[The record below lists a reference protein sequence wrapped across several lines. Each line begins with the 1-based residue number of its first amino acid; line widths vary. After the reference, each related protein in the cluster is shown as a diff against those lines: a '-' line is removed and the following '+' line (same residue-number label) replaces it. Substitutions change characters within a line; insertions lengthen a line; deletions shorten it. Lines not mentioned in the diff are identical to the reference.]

1 VWFFAIVVLAA
12 LVFLSIKTVFNTS
25 AYAKKARKFTKP
37 GFDEQV
43 LEPLYY
49 AFNDETSFDSSLN
62 GAFNDDEINNWRN
75 DLRKRRIF
83 MWIFIGTAWVLI
95 LFSLMVPKSPRFEKF
110 SAPVTDKIET
120 VFSGKKPKLIQAS
133 SLKQGDRG
141 EDVKALQRFLKAAG
155 YTKNNPDGD
164 YGPGTAKAVSAF
176 QLKAG
181 LDITGEADHK
191 TIKAVNRSETARA
204 LAAGET
210 PPPAPKEAATAPAK
224 AAPAPAKAT
233 TAPKTTAPASTPA
246 PAKTAEPSKSSEGG
260 ITLDQLKAAAA
271 AAKKNNE

>member
-1 VWFFAIVVLAA
+1 
-12 LVFLSIKTVFNTS
+12 
-25 AYAKKARKFTKP
+25 
-37 GFDEQV
+37 
-43 LEPLYY
+43 
-49 AFNDETSFDSSLN
+49 
-62 GAFNDDEINNWRN
+62 
-75 DLRKRRIF
+75 
-83 MWIFIGTAWVLI
+83 M
-95 LFSLMVPKSPRFEKF
+95 
-110 SAPVTDKIET
+110 
-120 VFSGKKPKLIQAS
+120 
-133 SLKQGDRG
+133 
-141 EDVKALQRFLKAAG
+141 QRFLKAAG

>member
-1 VWFFAIVVLAA
+1 MLAVASKVWLWLDISGCVLPLIIGAVSATLLELLVKFLGAYVVWFFAIVVLAA

-110 SAPVTDKIET
+110 SAPVTDKIDFPER
-120 VFSGKKPKLIQAS
+120 SPNS
-133 SLKQGDRG
+133 SRL
-141 EDVKALQRFLKAAG
+141 
-155 YTKNNPDGD
+155 
-164 YGPGTAKAVSAF
+164 
-176 QLKAG
+176 
-181 LDITGEADHK
+181 
-191 TIKAVNRSETARA
+191 
-204 LAAGET
+204 
-210 PPPAPKEAATAPAK
+210 PA
-224 AAPAPAKAT
+224 
-233 TAPKTTAPASTPA
+233 
-246 PAKTAEPSKSSEGG
+246 
-260 ITLDQLKAAAA
+260 
-271 AAKKNNE
+271 